1 MRMRTTTY
9 RCLQVMAIAMC
20 TVSTLTFA
28 QTAPK
33 SMADVLFG
41 VGWGDW
47 CATAGLALS
56 FGLVSLL
63 QRFRRAEAGAHYGV
77 FVAAHMAGS
86 LISGVVVYLM
96 TQGMLDSPNRFYQAL
111 AIGVAGWSGSAVADL
126 VAARINKGYV
136 APAEPGET
144 ETRGVQG
151 SKRE

>member
-1 MRMRTTTY
+1 MRSMKTATY
-9 RCLQVMAIAMC
+9 RCLQAMAAALC

-28 QTAPK
+28 QAPRQ

-47 CATAGLALS
+47 AATAGLALS

-63 QRFRRAEAGAHYGV
+63 QRFKRAEAGAHYAM

-86 LISGVVVYLM
+86 FSSGVIVYLM

-111 AIGVAGWSGSAVADL
+111 AIGAAGWGGSTVADII
-126 VAARINKGYV
+126 ATKINRGYIEGKQ
-136 APAEPGET
+136 AP
-144 ETRGVQG
+144 
-151 SKRE
+151 